1 MNPDLFPPSK
11 RRGLIVH
18 AVILLIL
25 AAISA
30 WGFAN
35 MTRVNV
41 GPLFFTLLLT
51 GVIAFLPIPYLAY
64 RGYALLRA
72 SYELGRE
79 HLIIRW
85 GLRAED
91 IPLSDIEWVRAAD
104 DLTRPLAL
112 PRFRLPGA
120 ILGLRRHPDLG
131 LVEFIASERKNLLLV
146 ATARRVFAISP
157 EQANT
162 FVHNF
167 ARLAE
172 MGSLSRSEPKSA
184 YPSFV
189 FAQAWESPIVRF
201 FWLSALFLNLG
212 LFAWV
217 SYLIPL
223 LPGVSLG
230 ARFGSEAIPPVPSNQ
245 LIIVPLS
252 SILLAIV
259 GWIAG
264 LSFYRWEKQR
274 PLAYLMWASGAL
286 TSLAFLAAVL
296 FIISTPV

>member
-11 RRGLIVH
+11 RRGLVTHGIV
-18 AVILLIL
+18 LLVL
-25 AAISA
+25 LVISA

-41 GPLFFTLLLT
+41 GPLFFALLLV
-51 GVIAFLPIPYLAY
+51 GVIGFLPIPYLAY
-64 RGYALLRA
+64 RAYALARA

-79 HLIIRW
+79 RLIIRW
-85 GLRAED
+85 GLRSED
-91 IPLSDIEWVRAAD
+91 IPLSDIEWVRSAD
-104 DLTRPLAL
+104 DLTHPLTL
-112 PRFRLPGA
+112 PWLRMPGA

-131 LVEFIASERKNLLLV
+131 LVEFIASDARNLLLV

-157 EQANT
+157 EQGT
-162 FVHNF
+162 SFVRNF

-172 MGSLSRSEPKSA
+172 MGSLNRMEAKSQ

-189 FAQAWESPIVRF
+189 FAQAWESPLVRF

-217 SYLIPL
+217 SYLIPSL
-223 LPGVSLG
+223 SGVALG
-230 ARFGSEAIPPVPSNQ
+230 TQLGRGPVEPVPSNQ
-245 LIIVPLS
+245 LLLLPLS
-252 SILLAIV
+252 SIFLSVV
-259 GWIAG
+259 GWVAG

-274 PLAYLMWASGAL
+274 PLAFVVWASGTL
-286 TSLAFLAAVL
+286 TSLAFLIAVL
-296 FIISTPV
+296 FIISTPI

>member
-18 AVILLIL
+18 AVIVLIL

-30 WGFAN
+30 WGFIN

-41 GPLFFTLLLT
+41 GPLFFTLLLV

-64 RGYALLRA
+64 RAYALLRA
-72 SYELGRE
+72 NYELGRE

-85 GLRAED
+85 GLRAEE

-104 DLTRPLAL
+104 DLTRPLVL
-112 PRFRLPGA
+112 PWFRMPGA

-146 ATARRVFAISP
+146 ATARRVFVISP

-162 FVHNF
+162 FVNNF

-172 MGSLSRSEPKSA
+172 MGSLSRIEAKSV

-230 ARFGSEAIPPVPSNQ
+230 TQVGSGVVPPVPSNQ
-245 LIIVPLS
+245 LIILPLS
-252 SILLAIV
+252 SIFLAVI

-274 PLAYLMWASGAL
+274 PLAYLVWASGAL
-286 TSLAFLAAVL
+286 TTFAFLIAVL